1 MRRAATV
8 TAPPRR
14 AAVPRAKPAASRTQT
29 ERRSSTIAKLVQ
41 AGTEALIEL
50 GYARTSIQEICL
62 RAGVSHGG
70 LFRHFPSRLELMKRV
85 AVEVGDGLLDRYR
98 QQFARLQQHAHD
110 PIRLALELCRGT
122 CQSRSH
128 QAWFELMMA
137 ARTDP
142 ELRTALAPIWASNH
156 AEVLALARQLLPEQS
171 GHPDFAAIVDVMVT
185 LMHGEAVERF
195 VHVDPEVEQRRL
207 AWAQQAVQQGLQAA
221 PRR

>member
-1 MRRAATV
+1 MKRL
-8 TAPPRR
+8 
-14 AAVPRAKPAASRTQT
+14 AAVAARSKRGSAQVAKRVASRTQT
-29 ERRSSTIAKLVQ
+29 ERRSSTIAKLVS
-41 AGTEALIEL
+41 ASTEALIEL
-50 GYARTSIQEICL
+50 GYARTSIQEICR

-110 PIRLALELCRGT
+110 PIRLALELCRGA

-137 ARTDP
+137 ARTDA
-142 ELRTALAPIWASNH
+142 ELRAALAPVWASNH
-156 AEVLALARQLLPEQS
+156 ADVLALVGQLLPEQRL
-171 GHPDFAAIVDVMVT
+171 HPDFPAIVDAMVT

-195 VHVDPEVEQRRL
+195 VRIDPRVEQRRL
-207 AWAQQAVQQGLQAA
+207 VWAQKAVQQGL
-221 PRR
+221 RDEVRH

>member
-1 MRRAATV
+1 MKRL
-8 TAPPRR
+8 
-14 AAVPRAKPAASRTQT
+14 AAVAARSKRGSAQVAKRVASRTQT
-29 ERRSSTIAKLVQ
+29 ERRSSTIAKLVS
-41 AGTEALIEL
+41 ASTEALIEL
-50 GYARTSIQEICL
+50 GYARTSIQEICR

-110 PIRLALELCRGT
+110 PIRLALELCRGA

-137 ARTDP
+137 ARTDA
-142 ELRTALAPIWASNH
+142 ELRAALAPVWASNH
-156 AEVLALARQLLPEQS
+156 ADVLALAGQLLPEQRL
-171 GHPDFAAIVDVMVT
+171 HPDFPAIVDVMVT

-195 VHVDPEVEQRRL
+195 VRIDPRVEQRRL
-207 AWAQQAVQQGLQAA
+207 AWAQKAVQQGL
-221 PRR
+221 RDEVRH